1 MEKITIG
8 IIGGGR
14 IGRMHAGTIYTG
26 MQDVT
31 IKYVSDIY
39 PQAAQQ
45 WGPMYGVQNV
55 VSDAEIVF
63 NDPEVQAVLIC
74 TSTDTHADYIV
85 RAAECGKDIYCEKP
99 IDLSV
104 EEDRARWPRWKRRVS
119 ACKSASTAASTG
131 TSAAPMRRF
140 RPARSAS
147 R

>member
-74 TSTDTHADYIV
+74 TSTDTHADYII

-104 EEDRARWPRWKRRVS
+104 EEDRARAGRGGKGERPPANRLQPPLRPELPPRL
-119 ACKSASTAASTG
+119 
-131 TSAAPMRRF
+131 
-140 RPARSAS
+140 
-147 R
+147 

>member
-31 IKYVSDIY
+31 IKYVSDLY

-74 TSTDTHADYIV
+74 TSTDT

-104 EEDRARWPRWKRRVS
+104 EEERARAGRGGKGGRPPANRLQPPLRPELPPRL
-119 ACKSASTAASTG
+119 
-131 TSAAPMRRF
+131 
-140 RPARSAS
+140 
-147 R
+147 

>member
-1 MEKITIG
+1 MEKIMIG

-74 TSTDTHADYIV
+74 TSTDTHADYII

-99 IDLSV
+99 IDMSV
-104 EEDRARWPRWKRRVS
+104 EEDRARAGRGGKGGCPPANRLQPPLRPELPPRL
-119 ACKSASTAASTG
+119 
-131 TSAAPMRRF
+131 
-140 RPARSAS
+140 
-147 R
+147 

>member
-74 TSTDTHADYIV
+74 TSTDT

-104 EEDRARWPRWKRRVS
+104 EEERARAGRGGKGGHPPANRLQPPLRPELPPRL
-119 ACKSASTAASTG
+119 
-131 TSAAPMRRF
+131 
-140 RPARSAS
+140 
-147 R
+147 

>member
-1 MEKITIG
+1 MEKITID

-31 IKYVSDIY
+31 IKYVSDLY

-74 TSTDTHADYIV
+74 TSTDTHADYII
-85 RAAECGKDIYCEKP
+85 RSAECGKDIYCEKP

-104 EEDRARWPRWKRRVS
+104 A
-119 ACKSASTAASTG
+119 
-131 TSAAPMRRF
+131 
-140 RPARSAS
+140 
-147 R
+147 

>member
-63 NDPEVQAVLIC
+63 NDPEVQAVLIR
-74 TSTDTHADYIV
+74 TSTDTHADYII

-104 EEDRARWPRWKRRVS
+104 EEERARAGRGGKGGRPPANRLQPPLRPQPQGSCRRS
-119 ACKSASTAASTG
+119 
-131 TSAAPMRRF
+131 
-140 RPARSAS
+140 
-147 R
+147 

>member
-63 NDPEVQAVLIC
+63 NDPEVQAVLFC
-74 TSTDTHADYIV
+74 TSTDTHADYII
-85 RAAECGKDIYCEKP
+85 RSQGKRSIQIDIQANHRKNSNHCGYRLLC
-99 IDLSV
+99 
-104 EEDRARWPRWKRRVS
+104 
-119 ACKSASTAASTG
+119 
-131 TSAAPMRRF
+131 
-140 RPARSAS
+140 
-147 R
+147 

>member
-45 WGPMYGVQNV
+45 WGLMYG
-55 VSDAEIVF
+55 
-63 NDPEVQAVLIC
+63 
-74 TSTDTHADYIV
+74 
-85 RAAECGKDIYCEKP
+85 
-99 IDLSV
+99 
-104 EEDRARWPRWKRRVS
+104 
-119 ACKSASTAASTG
+119 G
-131 TSAAPMRRF
+131 TSCRTRRSCSTIRRCRQF
-140 RPARSAS
+140 
-147 R
+147 

>member
-1 MEKITIG
+1 METITIG

-74 TSTDTHADYIV
+74 TSTDT

-104 EEDRARWPRWKRRVS
+104 EEERARAGRGGKGGRPPANRLQPPLRPELPPRL
-119 ACKSASTAASTG
+119 
-131 TSAAPMRRF
+131 
-140 RPARSAS
+140 
-147 R
+147 

>member
-74 TSTDTHADYIV
+74 TSTDT

-104 EEDRARWPRWKRRVS
+104 EEERARAGRGGKGGRPPANRLQPPLRPELPPRL
-119 ACKSASTAASTG
+119 
-131 TSAAPMRRF
+131 
-140 RPARSAS
+140 
-147 R
+147 

>member
-45 WGPMYGVQNV
+45 WGPMYGV
-55 VSDAEIVF
+55 
-63 NDPEVQAVLIC
+63 PE
-74 TSTDTHADYIV
+74 
-85 RAAECGKDIYCEKP
+85 
-99 IDLSV
+99 
-104 EEDRARWPRWKRRVS
+104 RRV
-119 ACKSASTAASTG
+119 G
-131 TSAAPMRRF
+131 RGDRVQ
-140 RPARSAS
+140 RSGGAGS
-147 R
+147 SDPYVHRHPCGLHHPRG

>member
-63 NDPEVQAVLIC
+63 NDPEAQAVLIC
-74 TSTDTHADYIV
+74 TSTDTH
-85 RAAECGKDIYCEKP
+85 AAECGKDIYCEKP

-104 EEDRARWPRWKRRVS
+104 EEERARAGRGGKGGRPPANRLQPPLRPELPPRL
-119 ACKSASTAASTG
+119 
-131 TSAAPMRRF
+131 
-140 RPARSAS
+140 
-147 R
+147 

>member
-1 MEKITIG
+1 MEKIMIG

-14 IGRMHAGTIYTG
+14 IGRMHAGSIYTG

-74 TSTDTHADYIV
+74 TSTDT

-104 EEDRARWPRWKRRVS
+104 EEERARAGRGGKGGRPPANRLQPPLRPELPPRL
-119 ACKSASTAASTG
+119 
-131 TSAAPMRRF
+131 
-140 RPARSAS
+140 
-147 R
+147 

>member
-45 WGPMYGVQNV
+45 WGPMYGWSAWSCHQC
-55 VSDAEIVF
+55 DLHF
-63 NDPEVQAVLIC
+63 L
-74 TSTDTHADYIV
+74 
-85 RAAECGKDIYCEKP
+85 RAAC
-99 IDLSV
+99 
-104 EEDRARWPRWKRRVS
+104 
-119 ACKSASTAASTG
+119 T
-131 TSAAPMRRF
+131 
-140 RPARSAS
+140 
-147 R
+147 